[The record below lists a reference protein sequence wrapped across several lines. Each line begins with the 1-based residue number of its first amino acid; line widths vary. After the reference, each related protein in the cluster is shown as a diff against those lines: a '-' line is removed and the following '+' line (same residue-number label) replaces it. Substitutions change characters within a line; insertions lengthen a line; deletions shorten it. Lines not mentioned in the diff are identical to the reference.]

1 MQPQSQPRMH
11 SQFQTGY
18 DPYTAAHTEETRKNP
33 RHDGTPSIGT
43 PVHEKAT
50 NSSSSPN
57 VEEWRS
63 IKNDLDMAKSV
74 LDEAWT
80 IVPKLVPAGEARE
93 ITIAVLLAL
102 RDICTDV
109 DQQLAQALAGRQK
122 PPASIESIISEAL
135 DNVKSE
141 NMILHFA
148 LPLLGKLAGM
158 LIGKMHLSPYLQAVL
173 VGILHGLAQL
183 LQEPALQKDLDHLPG
198 ISELEHFLG
207 AGAQHPV

>member
-18 DPYTAAHTEETRKNP
+18 DPYTATQTAAPGQRP
-33 RHDGTPSIGT
+33 RHDGTPSVGT
-43 PVHEKAT
+43 PVHQKAT
-50 NSSSSPN
+50 SGSSSPN

-135 DNVKSE
+135 DNVNSE

-173 VGILHGLAQL
+173 IGILHGLAQL

-207 AGAQHPV
+207 AGAQHLV